1 MNDFRIALVDL
12 AFDILDKNDNGTIEL
27 ADIEDVYNAKQ
38 HPDVKAGRKKEED
51 VLLEF
56 LETFETHHNIVVI
69 IVINHIY
76 FRLKKNLME

>member
-12 AFDILDKNDNGTIEL
+12 AFDILDKNDNGSIEL

-56 LETFETHHNIVVI
+56 LETFETHHNIIVI
-69 IVINHIY
+69 IVINHIN